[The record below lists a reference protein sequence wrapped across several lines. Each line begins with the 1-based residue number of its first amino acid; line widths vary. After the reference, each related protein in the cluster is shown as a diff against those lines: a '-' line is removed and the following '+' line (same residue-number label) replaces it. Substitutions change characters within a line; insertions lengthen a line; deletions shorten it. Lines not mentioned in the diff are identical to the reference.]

1 MKAREMSED
10 GSEAVP
16 ARQEMGLAN
25 LAGEAPVDAIE
36 AAERSLR
43 RAQERLHEAE
53 AQVPTLQSVSA
64 HPLHRCG
71 VKPARPPPST
81 KRFEHPQK
89 DLY

>member
-1 MKAREMSED
+1 MSEN
-10 GSEAVP
+10 GSDAVP
-16 ARQEMGLAN
+16 TRQEMGLAN

-53 AQVPTLQSVSA
+53 AQVPTLQSASA
-64 HPLHRCG
+64 HPLHQCG
-71 VKPARPPPST
+71 VKAARPPPST
-81 KRFEHPQK
+81 QCSEHTQK